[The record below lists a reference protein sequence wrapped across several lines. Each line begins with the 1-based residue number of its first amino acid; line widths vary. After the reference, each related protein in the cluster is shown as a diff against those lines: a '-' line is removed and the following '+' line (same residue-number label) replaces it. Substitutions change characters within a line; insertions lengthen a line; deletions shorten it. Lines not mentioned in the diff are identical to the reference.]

1 MYTDETNLS
10 LLISLLSEERDRLQ
24 ILIDQAISDHEYLSA
39 HYHAEALEKVSLSLY
54 KLRNIEDPLY
64 SEKEFWKRTI
74 ELLKK
79 DIASEGSSDMLEYYE
94 SSILNAREELE
105 KLNQEVS
112 QPSHNESSLFAA
124 VLEQLLNKKVKNL
137 KLFLNKTDKFYYSI
151 SYANKAVKVS
161 MPGINAL
168 LNKRIISLYDLGKL
182 RKIGFEYTL
191 NETKLTLT
199 INGKKEEILKQLN
212 HLFAKIVF
220 EVFQSSD
227 FKEAAYLQFVD
238 KTQS

>member
-1 MYTDETNLS
+1 MDKN
-10 LLISLLSEERDRLQ
+10 
-24 ILIDQAISDHEYLSA
+24 H
-39 HYHAEALEKVSLSLY
+39 
-54 KLRNIEDPLY
+54 
-64 SEKEFWKRTI
+64 RTS
-74 ELLKK
+74 KN
-79 DIASEGSSDMLEYYE
+79 DIASESSSDMLEYYE

-105 KLNQEVS
+105 KLNQVVS

-137 KLFLNKTDKFYYSI
+137 KLFLNKTDKFYFSI

-161 MPGINAL
+161 MPGIKTL
-168 LNKRIISLYDLGKL
+168 LNKRIISYYNLEKL

-199 INGKKEEILKQLN
+199 INGNKEEILKKLN

-220 EVFQSSD
+220 EVFQFSD

>member
-1 MYTDETNLS
+1 
-10 LLISLLSEERDRLQ
+10 
-24 ILIDQAISDHEYLSA
+24 LSA

-54 KLRNIEDPLY
+54 KLRNFEDPLY
-64 SEKEFWKRTI
+64 SEKAFWIRTI
-74 ELLKK
+74 ELLKN
-79 DIASEGSSDMLEYYE
+79 DIASESSSDMLEYYE

-124 VLEQLLNKKVKNL
+124 VLEQLLNKEVKNL
-137 KLFLNKTDKFYYSI
+137 KLILIKNDNFYFSI

-161 MPGINAL
+161 MPGIKTL
-168 LNKRIISLYDLGKL
+168 LNKRVISYHNLEKL
-182 RKIGFEYTL
+182 RKIGFQYTL
-191 NETKLTLT
+191 NETKVTLT
-199 INGKKEEILKQLN
+199 IRGNKEEILKKLN

-220 EVFQSSD
+220 EVFQFSD

-238 KTQS
+238 KTQT

>member
-1 MYTDETNLS
+1 MYSDETNLT
-10 LLISLLSEERDRLQ
+10 LVISLLSEERDRLQ

-64 SEKEFWKRTI
+64 NEKAFWIRTI
-74 ELLKK
+74 ERLEN
-79 DIASEGSSDMLEYYE
+79 DIASESSSDMLEYYE

-112 QPSHNESSLFAA
+112 QPSHNESSLFAD

-137 KLFLNKTDKFYYSI
+137 KLFLNKTDKFYCSI

-161 MPGINAL
+161 MPGIKTL
-168 LNKRIISLYDLGKL
+168 LNKRIISLYDLEKL
-182 RKIGFEYTL
+182 RKLGFEYSL

-199 INGKKEEILKQLN
+199 INGNKEEILKKLN
-212 HLFAKIVF
+212 QLFAKMVF
-220 EVFQSSD
+220 EVFRYNE
-227 FKEAAYLQFVD
+227 FKEDAYLQFVD
-238 KTQS
+238 KTQA